1 MYVSLKIPKNLRT
14 VSSEEGSSGLQYL
27 TEALSTPMPK
37 ETVAAMTG
45 TLPSIH
51 SSCTLLRSLAYSI
64 HKQKVSFTFYFIL
77 FFFYNDIL
85 LDFYI
90 SKLRYSREKQ
100 GKCLIYVSFSC
111 SLKNTSGQR
120 KENLIFAGREGERAG
135 NAIQR

>member
-1 MYVSLKIPKNLRT
+1 
-14 VSSEEGSSGLQYL
+14 
-27 TEALSTPMPK
+27 MPK

-77 FFFYNDIL
+77 

-111 SLKNTSGQR
+111 SLKNTSGQS

-135 NAIQR
+135 NAIQREKKEGKKENICENKKT